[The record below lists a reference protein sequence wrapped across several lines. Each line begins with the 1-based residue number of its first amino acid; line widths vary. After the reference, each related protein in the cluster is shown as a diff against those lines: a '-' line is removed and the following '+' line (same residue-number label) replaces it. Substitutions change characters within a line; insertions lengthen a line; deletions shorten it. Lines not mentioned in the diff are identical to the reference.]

1 VRAFALRQ
9 DETLERYMRQRSA
22 QAWNALVDS
31 VHLRLLNF
39 PRTVEQI
46 RGDASALVASV
57 RGPAESSDPPAAAAA
72 AALVEPDV
80 AAAAKEGAAD

>member
-1 VRAFALRQ
+1 
-9 DETLERYMRQRSA
+9 MRQRSA

-46 RGDASALVASV
+46 RGDASALIASV
-57 RGPAESSDPPAAAAA
+57 RGPAESSDPPAAAA

>member
-1 VRAFALRQ
+1 VCAFALRQ

-72 AALVEPDV
+72 ALVEPDV